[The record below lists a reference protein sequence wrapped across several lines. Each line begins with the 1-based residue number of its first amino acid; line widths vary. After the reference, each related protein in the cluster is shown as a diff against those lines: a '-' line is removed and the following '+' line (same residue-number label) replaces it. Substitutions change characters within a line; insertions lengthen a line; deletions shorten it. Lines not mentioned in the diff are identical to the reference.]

1 MLALTIILILLAAVL
16 LIPLGVRVKYDD
28 AGFGAWASVSAY
40 KLRLYPPKKKA
51 DEPPTEADVPKQ
63 DKPKRRFSPGFS
75 LQDWLTL
82 AGAGLRALKRF
93 KNGISFGLIRFY
105 CVISADD
112 PYDAV
117 MRYNRLN
124 GLIGSAI
131 PFFENGFKVRKKDI
145 FLDLD
150 LEGEKSRFQFEITA
164 RVRVGRLLAIALAAG
179 FSFVKLLIKNRVQRI
194 RERKARNGKQQIER
208 NDAVDHAEY
217 QEPC

>member
-51 DEPPTEADVPKQ
+51 DEPPTEADVPK
-63 DKPKRRFSPGFS
+63 RRFSPGFS

-82 AGAGLRALKRF
+82 ARAGLRALKRF

-105 CVISADD
+105 CVITADD

-179 FSFVKLLIKNRVQRI
+179 FSFLKLLIKNRVQRI

-208 NDAVDHAEY
+208 NDAVDHA
-217 QEPC
+217 

>member
-1 MLALTIILILLAAVL
+1 
-16 LIPLGVRVKYDD
+16 
-28 AGFGAWASVSAY
+28 
-40 KLRLYPPKKKA
+40 
-51 DEPPTEADVPKQ
+51 
-63 DKPKRRFSPGFS
+63 
-75 LQDWLTL
+75 
-82 AGAGLRALKRF
+82 
-93 KNGISFGLIRFY
+93 
-105 CVISADD
+105 
-112 PYDAV
+112 

-131 PFFENGFKVRKKDI
+131 PFFENEFKVRKKDI

-179 FSFVKLLIKNRVQRI
+179 FSFLKLLIKNRVQRI
-194 RERKARNGKQQIER
+194 RERKARNGKQQTER

>member
-51 DEPPTEADVPKQ
+51 DEPPTEADA
-63 DKPKRRFSPGFS
+63 PKRRFSPGFS

-82 AGAGLRALKRF
+82 ARAGLRALKRF

-179 FSFVKLLIKNRVQRI
+179 FSFLKLLIKNRVQRI
-194 RERKARNGKQQIER
+194 RERKARNGKQQIKR